1 MGGGGRSALRA
12 AAACAWLCAAPTTTK
27 AQRDLAGAYVPDI
40 LQPLY
45 EWNMLQHSS
54 SRFTSTVRHDMITST
69 GDVVIQNGVLP
80 TEPGTYG
87 RDTTDGLVRV
97 RQLDSP
103 KEPCQRW
110 CPPLGG
116 ACTTLCEPLSGRA
129 ALRDVL
135 TAKPTTE
142 RPAIAEVSVPLTAAH
157 CGHNRLHA
165 FVHVSARECVS
176 VRRANATGNGTY
188 LEQLCTPP
196 YDDVAGVLSAV
207 LAPFGAS
214 HAVLRTVFLRRYWN
228 RFPFSSSHFVLV
240 KCSVAMKTYGN
251 PWLEAQKT

>member
-1 MGGGGRSALRA
+1 MAGKSPEEAQFYWTGGPIEV
-12 AAACAWLCAAPTTTK
+12 APKTWF
-27 AQRDLAGAYVPDI
+27 ASLFSGCVA
-40 LQPLY
+40 
-45 EWNMLQHSS
+45 
-54 SRFTSTVRHDMITST
+54 F
-69 GDVVIQNGVLP
+69 
-80 TEPGTYG
+80 
-87 RDTTDGLVRV
+87 DTTDGLVRV

-176 VRRANATGNGTY
+176 VTRANATGNGTY

-196 YDDVAGVLSAV
+196 YD
-207 LAPFGAS
+207 AS
-214 HAVLRTVFLRRYWN
+214 
-228 RFPFSSSHFVLV
+228 
-240 KCSVAMKTYGN
+240 
-251 PWLEAQKT
+251 